1 MNALVKRKKR
11 RRRGGG
17 EEEVEVVDVGMVGR
31 ETRSGILKEFGW
43 EDEFRPVGPE
53 IGNCG

>member
-1 MNALVKRKKR
+1 VNALVKRKKR

-43 EDEFRPVGPE
+43 EDEIRPVGPE